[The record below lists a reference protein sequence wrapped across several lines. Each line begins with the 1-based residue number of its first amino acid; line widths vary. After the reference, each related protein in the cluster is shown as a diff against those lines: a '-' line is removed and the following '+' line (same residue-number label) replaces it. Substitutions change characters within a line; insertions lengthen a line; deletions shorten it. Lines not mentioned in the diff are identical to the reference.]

1 VAFAYFVS
9 SLEANLQSV
18 VGPVHMAVRLA
29 LAFGAVAT
37 MAVCWEFAEYAS
49 DRLQGTHLNLGVE
62 DTLHDLLMGMLGGLA
77 FVVGA
82 AVSSRGAAK

>member
-1 VAFAYFVS
+1 
-9 SLEANLQSV
+9 
-18 VGPVHMAVRLA
+18 MAV
-29 LAFGAVAT
+29 F
-37 MAVCWEFAEYAS
+37 WEFAEYAS

-82 AVSSRGAAK
+82 AVSSREAAK